1 MKRSVWLAVLAVIW
15 AAGRPALAEIAHPV
29 RQGVMCLSATALA
42 ILTLPNGDSRTHQA
56 SQRMGDRQ
64 IAEEGGCV
72 DLQPDMALSVYRSYH
87 NTSLVFT
94 ILQDGGRSPMYRV
107 PNIDLQMSA
116 APATE
121 AGQSAAPPPG
131 ASNSPGGEQPRIGD
145 VGDYVVKQRFK
156 VGQDGAFIEL
166 LQDRRLSPQ
175 VFSDLWRSGRS
186 GRRDARA
193 AGLLT
198 GGPLLAARLRL
209 TGPGNTP
216 GQTRDIGYPLATLS
230 PLDDSGE
237 TFSLHVDTTNR
248 QASRIVEEKLFPAA
262 HGLTPPAQRASNQ
275 AQHGTDD
282 GAAAGAP
289 LLAHYETSPER
300 R

>member
-1 MKRSVWLAVLAVIW
+1 
-15 AAGRPALAEIAHPV
+15 
-29 RQGVMCLSATALA
+29 
-42 ILTLPNGDSRTHQA
+42 
-56 SQRMGDRQ
+56 
-64 IAEEGGCV
+64 
-72 DLQPDMALSVYRSYH
+72 
-87 NTSLVFT
+87 
-94 ILQDGGRSPMYRV
+94 MYRV

-116 APATE
+116 ASATE
-121 AGQSAAPPPG
+121 AGQSAAPPPDVS
-131 ASNSPGGEQPRIGD
+131 ASPVEEQPRTGD
-145 VGDYVVKQRFK
+145 PGDYVVKQRFK

-166 LQDRRLSPQ
+166 LQDKRLSPQ
-175 VFSDLWRSGRS
+175 VFSDLWRAGRS

-248 QASRIVEEKLFPAA
+248 QASRITEEKLVPAA
-262 HGLTPPAQRASNQ
+262 HGLTPPAKQAFNQ
-275 AQHGTDD
+275 AQYGDET
-282 GAAAGAP
+282 GAP
-289 LLAHYETSPER
+289 SAGPLPAHYEDPPQLRQAGDSDR
-300 R
+300 